1 MRNMKRE
8 PNVRKGQNPAK
19 RGKILS
25 KQGRR
30 NIGHL
35 EKRKRKTHNRKTI

>member
-1 MRNMKRE
+1 MRNMRRE

-19 RGKILS
+19 RGKTLS
-25 KQGRR
+25 KQGRG

-35 EKRKRKTHNRKTI
+35 EKKRKTHNRKTI